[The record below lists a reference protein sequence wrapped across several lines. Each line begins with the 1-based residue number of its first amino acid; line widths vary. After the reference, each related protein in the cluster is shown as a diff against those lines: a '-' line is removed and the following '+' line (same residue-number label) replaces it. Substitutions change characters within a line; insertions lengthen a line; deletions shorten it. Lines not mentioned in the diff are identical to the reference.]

1 MNEAQMRRPPRRLE
15 FRIAR
20 EPWELEQIHRLNYVT
35 FTEEIPQYGPEESRR
50 RVDKFHDQNVYVV
63 CVADERVVGMIAVR
77 FERPFSVET
86 KLSGFEAYVPAGRRL
101 CELRLLAVEKEFRGG
116 AALAGLI
123 GEVWKSAASR
133 GCDAAVISATTRQLR
148 LYEHLGFVPFGPL
161 VGSAEAP
168 FQPMLLTRESFARQM
183 GGLYGVEEEEQAA
196 GEKAVFLPGPV
207 AIHRDV
213 VAAFG
218 ERAFSHRST
227 EFAEEMSAARG
238 ALRRLTGASNAQIVT
253 GTGTLANDMVAAQ
266 IACWEGQGLIL
277 TNGEFGERLQDHSR
291 RFRLR
296 FESMRFDWGE
306 AIDLERVRRAI
317 EARGVAWIWMTACET
332 STGVLNDW
340 SRIAAIARSRSAR
353 ICLDAVSAIGSVPV
367 DLSEVDFA
375 SGVSGKG
382 LGSYPGL
389 AMVFHRDPA
398 APADGIPRS
407 LDLGLY
413 DANSSV
419 PFTHS
424 SNLLR
429 ALRVALERPD
439 WPASFA
445 LRAELGAEL
454 RARLASMNLR
464 LIGAGATPA
473 PHAVTIELEPKR
485 GSAHVGTA
493 LAARGFLVAWE
504 SSYLR
509 TRNWLQIALMGEVT
523 RPGMKALLRA
533 LRQVLRES

>member
-1 MNEAQMRRPPRRLE
+1 MRRPPRRLE

-35 FTEEIPQYGPEESRR
+35 FTEEIPQYGPEASRR

-77 FERPFSVET
+77 FDRPFSVET
-86 KLSGFEAYVPAGRRL
+86 KVSGFEAYVPAGRRL

-123 GEVWKSAASR
+123 REVWKSAAAR

-161 VGSAEAP
+161 VGSAEAL

-183 GGLYGVEEEEQAA
+183 GGLYGVEEQVQAA

-207 AIHRDV
+207 AVHRDV
-213 VAAFG
+213 AAAFA
-218 ERAFSHRST
+218 ERAISHRSA
-227 EFAEEMSAARG
+227 EFASEMSAARD
-238 ALRRLTGASNAQIVT
+238 ALRRLTGARNVQVVT
-253 GTGTLANDMVAAQ
+253 GTGTLGNDMIAAQ
-266 IACWEGQGLIL
+266 IAQWDGEGLIL
-277 TNGEFGERLQDHSR
+277 TNGEFGERLEDHASR
-291 RFRLR
+291 FGLR
-296 FESMRFDWGE
+296 FEPMRFAWGE
-306 AIDLERVRRAI
+306 AIDLERVRRAV
-317 EARGVAWIWMTACET
+317 ESRPPAWIWMTACET

-340 SRIAAIARSRSAR
+340 SRIAAIARSGGAR
-353 ICLDAVSAIGSVPV
+353 ICIDAVSAIGSVPI
-367 DLSEVDFA
+367 DLSGVDFA

-382 LGSYPGL
+382 LGSCPGL
-389 AMVFHRDPA
+389 AMVFHRDPV
-398 APADGIPRS
+398 APAGRMPRS

-413 DANSSV
+413 DASSSV

-429 ALRVALERPD
+429 ALRVALDRPD

-445 LRAELGAEL
+445 ARADLGTEL
-454 RARLASMNLR
+454 RARLASMNVR
-464 LIGAGATPA
+464 LIGVGATPA
-473 PHAVTIELEPKR
+473 PHVVTIEPETSR
-485 GSAHVGTA
+485 SSEFVGTA

-509 TRNWLQIALMGEVT
+509 ERNWFQIALMGEVT
-523 RPGMKALLRA
+523 RPGVRALLRA
-533 LRQVLRES
+533 LRQVLRE

>member
-1 MNEAQMRRPPRRLE
+1 MRRPPRRLE

-35 FTEEIPQYGPEESRR
+35 FTEEIPQYGPEASRR

-77 FERPFSVET
+77 FDRPFSVET
-86 KLSGFEAYVPAGRRL
+86 KISGFEAYVPAGRRL

-123 GEVWKSAASR
+123 GEVWKSAAAR

-161 VGSAEAP
+161 VGSAEAL

-183 GGLYGVEEEEQAA
+183 GGLYGVEEQVQAA

-207 AIHRDV
+207 AVHRDV
-213 VAAFG
+213 AAAFA
-218 ERAFSHRST
+218 ERAISHRSA
-227 EFAEEMSAARG
+227 EFASEMSAARD
-238 ALRRLTGASNAQIVT
+238 ALRRLTGARNVQVVT
-253 GTGTLANDMVAAQ
+253 GTGTLGNDMIAAQ
-266 IACWEGQGLIL
+266 IAQWDGEGLIL
-277 TNGEFGERLQDHSR
+277 TNGEFGERLEDHASR
-291 RFRLR
+291 FGLR
-296 FESMRFDWGE
+296 FEPMRFAWGE
-306 AIDLERVRRAI
+306 AIDLERVRRAV
-317 EARGVAWIWMTACET
+317 ESRPPAWIWMTACET

-340 SRIAAIARSRSAR
+340 SRIAAIARSGGAR
-353 ICLDAVSAIGSVPV
+353 ICIDAVSAIGSVPI
-367 DLSEVDFA
+367 DLSGVDFA

-382 LGSYPGL
+382 LGSCPGL
-389 AMVFHRDPA
+389 AMVFHRDPV
-398 APADGIPRS
+398 APAGRMPRS

-413 DANSSV
+413 DASSSV

-429 ALRVALERPD
+429 ALRVALDRPD

-445 LRAELGAEL
+445 ARADLGTEL
-454 RARLASMNLR
+454 RARLASMNVR
-464 LIGAGATPA
+464 LIGVGATPA
-473 PHAVTIELEPKR
+473 PHVVTIEPETSR
-485 GSAHVGTA
+485 SSEFVGTA

-509 TRNWLQIALMGEVT
+509 ERNWFQIALMGEVT
-523 RPGMKALLRA
+523 RPGVRALLRA
-533 LRQVLRES
+533 LRQVLRE